1 MGAFMNFLCTFY
13 PNFTNFPVQCSQD
26 KRFQAWPG
34 APAHSIL
41 EEEMPVTI
49 AMALLGAGGIAF
61 YIRFF
66 VALTRER
73 KVHKWT
79 GGHWIR
85 LRLDSDE
92 DPILEHSEHEKK
104 NSHAA

>member
-1 MGAFMNFLCTFY
+1 MPAFINFLRSFY
-13 PNFTNFPVQCSQD
+13 PNFTNFRIQCSQD
-26 KRFQAWPG
+26 KRWPG
-34 APAHSIL
+34 ALAHSTL
-41 EEEMPVTI
+41 GEEMPVTI

-73 KVHKWT
+73 KVHRWT

-92 DPILEHSEHEKK
+92 DPIVERSEQEGK
-104 NSHAA
+104 NSRAA